1 MKCSSSAETVPGEY
15 GVEPVFE
22 HLGRRLVANRL
33 YLSADSGAQTR
44 FEITR
49 RWLVG
54 LQLNLWQV

>member
-54 LQLNLWQV
+54 PQLNLWQV